1 MQDQVTSILQSKSK
15 YLNHQAIRNY
25 LKRGNFQKD
34 LSPKDFMDQNALVR
48 DVQQGSALEDFMKQ
62 YRNISLDVVSMAE
75 VKTIIREAEKSSRF
89 ADDLG
94 GQMKTLIDHVDDQLK
109 YISNERRQQLTLGEF
124 MSHHHYLSSGSFR
137 LYSSDLLKS
146 QIENALGKSEGLTS
160 TSHP

>member
-1 MQDQVTSILQSKSK
+1 MQDQVKSILQSKSK

>member
-1 MQDQVTSILQSKSK
+1 
-15 YLNHQAIRNY
+15 
-25 LKRGNFQKD
+25 
-34 LSPKDFMDQNALVR
+34 MDQNSLVR